1 MHWSCCG
8 LWMVA
13 AGISAGVRPGP
24 PRFTVVS
31 SRAVLA
37 GGSVAQ
43 GPDPGPAQPAS
54 VGWVAGQ
61 VRTSVCPIAAP
72 RHLLTPPTSRRRR
85 TPPRLF
91 VSGRRRLAAA
101 SLDCASG
108 PGCRLLTG
116 ERVFVPVCTMLLS
129 RSVPARGGDTVRG
142 PPPRRELHCMGGA
155 QRSHHTPTWRASG
168 QAVALCARRR
178 VTHGAC
184 VLSYMDLQSALH
196 LRPASNS
203 LPWCSTSKRAASSR
217 LPDAGRSHRMVGS
230 NRRREPR
237 GQLLAVAE
245 LPLTSRRDTARIP
258 AAVET

>member
-1 MHWSCCG
+1 
-8 LWMVA
+8 MVA

-129 RSVPARGGDTVRG
+129 RSIPARGGDTVRG

-155 QRSHHTPTWRASG
+155 LAHSAVTILRHGVPVGRQWRSVRVDASRTARAFSATWICSLHCTC
-168 QAVALCARRR
+168 ALLLTAF
-178 VTHGAC
+178 HGAPP
-184 VLSYMDLQSALH
+184 QSEQ
-196 LRPASNS
+196 R
-203 LPWCSTSKRAASSR
+203 R
-217 LPDAGRSHRMVGS
+217 LVCGMPAGRIAWLGLIGEGS
-230 NRRREPR
+230 R
-237 GQLLAVAE
+237 GDSCLQLQNCH
-245 LPLTSRRDTARIP
+245 
-258 AAVET
+258 